1 MTRLGLR
8 LALAGGRHAFARLAL
23 VAAGVAVA
31 VAILLLVLGYGN
43 AQRRIDHR
51 VAARTYGAV
60 GPGAGAP
67 IKPGHETLAAIQR
80 AWIDGRG
87 VTTIGVAPTGPGAPL
102 PPGVSRLPAPGT
114 AIVSPAL
121 KRLLDGPNAST
132 YQALV
137 PWRIVGEVGHG
148 LLADPRDLVAVV
160 GWQAERLA
168 ETRQAV
174 LVREWQTQVAAPS
187 SPHRTPVGLLAAAM
201 LLPVLVFLWV
211 ALRLATRTTERR
223 LEALRLAGGS
233 RRQVAQIA
241 ATEAA
246 LAGLV
251 GALAGAGL
259 SLLLRP
265 LPERHPIAGFSC
277 FASDLA
283 PTAGQWLAVLIGV
296 PLLAALGAAG
306 TVWARSRSRRRREPA
321 RLGLRFALRIGDLA
335 VRFSAVRLGAEAARK
350 PRRWPWVA
358 AALLLALVVGRYERQ
373 RLPATRE
380 VAAFAVAAI
389 ALVVAGPLVVRGVA
403 RLLIRAEHPAALLA
417 GRRLQDDPRRG
428 YAALTGIVLGLFA
441 ATVVSAYTTAQDRV
455 NAAAAPPTATSP
467 SLAMLAVTPSISDGV
482 PPPAVID
489 ELATRVSLVD
499 GVHADAAVWQAWA
512 AAEPGAP
519 GGASV
524 AVADCAELARL
535 SNLTAARLCT
545 APALVPDDQFVS
557 AGDPLALR
565 FETDLGKAW
574 LLRTR
579 AGRPAVWP
587 YTGGSA
593 LIVDRG
599 SVPQLAHLQATVRV
613 LARTDGTRATFD
625 RVRAEVSR
633 VVPLADVEP
642 AGSRAFVPPSDPHNA
657 NERAGTALAFVV
669 MAVVAAI
676 SLLVTTLEGLVER
689 RRTLATLVAAG
700 TPARSVRLAVALELL
715 VPLLAAAVVAVAL
728 GAATALALQ
737 RSRGL
742 ETVLPLDSLA
752 AFAALALGAGL
763 LAALAAL
770 PAVGRVLRPD
780 QLRTE

>member
-8 LALAGGRHAFARLAL
+8 LALAGGRSAIARLAL
-23 VAAGVAVA
+23 VAAGVAVG

-43 AQRRIDHR
+43 AQRRIDER

-60 GPGAGAP
+60 GPSALAP
-67 IKPGHETLAAIQR
+67 VRPGHETLAAVQR
-80 AWIDGRG
+80 MWIDGRA

-102 PPGVSRLPAPGT
+102 PPGVSHLPAPGT

-121 KRLLDGPNAST
+121 ARLLDGPNAAT
-132 YQALV
+132 YRALV
-137 PWRIVGEVGHG
+137 PWRIAGGVGHG

-168 ETRQAV
+168 ETHQAV
-174 LVREWQTQVAAPS
+174 LVRAWQTHVAAPS

-211 ALRLATRTTERR
+211 ALRLATRTSERR

-265 LPERHPIAGFSC
+265 LPEHHPIAGFSC

-283 PTAGQWLAVLIGV
+283 PTPRQWLAVLVGV
-296 PLLAALGAAG
+296 PLLAALGAAA
-306 TVWARSRSRRRREPA
+306 TVLARSRTPRRGDPV
-321 RLGLRFALRIGDLA
+321 RLGLRFAVRIGDLA
-335 VRFSAVRLGAEAARK
+335 VRFSAVRLGAEAGRT
-350 PRRWPWVA
+350 PRRWPWVLA
-358 AALLLALVVGRYERQ
+358 AVAAGLLLVATRSQ

-380 VAAFAVAAI
+380 VVAFAIAAT
-389 ALVVAGPLVVRGVA
+389 ALVVAGPLLVRGVA
-403 RLLIRAEHPAALLA
+403 GLLVRAGHPAALLA

-441 ATVVSAYTTAQDRV
+441 ATVVSAYTTAQDRGR
-455 NAAAAPPTATSP
+455 AAGTPATRASP
-467 SLAMLAVTPSISDGV
+467 SLTLLAVTPSSSTAA

-489 ELATRVSLVD
+489 ELSTRVGLVD
-499 GVHADAAVWQAWA
+499 GVHADAAVWQTWA
-512 AAEPGAP
+512 AAEPGPP
-519 GGASV
+519 GGTSV
-524 AVADCAELARL
+524 AIVDCPDLARL
-535 SNLTAARLCT
+535 SNVAASRICT
-545 APALVPDDQFVS
+545 APALVPDEQFVS

-565 FETDLGKAW
+565 FETDHGQAW
-574 LLRTR
+574 LLRTH
-579 AGRPAVWP
+579 AGRPKVWP
-587 YTGGSA
+587 LTGGAA
-593 LIVDRG
+593 LVVDRH
-599 SVPQLAHLQATVRV
+599 SVPQLAHLQTTARV
-613 LARTDGTRATFD
+613 LVRTDGSRATFD
-625 RVRAEVSR
+625 RVRGEVSR
-633 VVPLADVEP
+633 VLPLADVEP
-642 AGSRAFVPPSDPHNA
+642 AGSTPFVAANDPHTA

-700 TPARSVRLAVALELL
+700 TPARHVRLAVALELL
-715 VPLLAAAVVAVAL
+715 VPLLAAAVVAIAL

-770 PAVGRVLRPD
+770 PAVGRLVRPD